1 MNDENKNTH
10 DEIENLP
17 EDDSS
22 LLEDDDS
29 LISGSIEDT
38 VTDEA
43 FVDQDA
49 DDEDASLEPD
59 ILSEDGDEF
68 ADSYTLEEEL
78 LFEDDLTDDAM
89 LLDFPQEPAS
99 DLFDVDAALAAVSSL
114 THLTDEQATQ
124 DFEEVD
130 NFIDDEQTL
139 YDEEAREPS
148 SYPQEAQTI
157 SSLEAPPVLTLV
169 RGQLGS
175 VIPAALLFILGAVLT
190 FRSINNESFDPIILL
205 VAIMGGIGISMLAYW
220 ITSNR
225 WASGTLFIGSS
236 LLLSA
241 IVVVFLTQSGSGDQF
256 LVSGF
261 IIAIGIAFIA
271 VSLLARQKKPVLSIC
286 GLMVLIVGFLIGIVQ
301 YL

>member
-43 FVDQDA
+43 LVDQDA
-49 DDEDASLEPD
+49 DEDDASLEPD

-205 VAIMGGIGISMLAYW
+205 VAIIGGIGISMLAYW

-225 WASGTLFIGSS
+225 WAS
-236 LLLSA
+236 
-241 IVVVFLTQSGSGDQF
+241 
-256 LVSGF
+256 
-261 IIAIGIAFIA
+261 
-271 VSLLARQKKPVLSIC
+271 
-286 GLMVLIVGFLIGIVQ
+286 
-301 YL
+301 